1 MLSVEYVC
9 VRVRV
14 FFCECIGGSVCA
26 CMSAYMCLFIYLCME
41 VGGWGHMSS
50 SLPRAHQLAMLS
62 VQWDP
67 GICLFVCAP
76 PFPQHWGHKWVPPCL
91 TASVGAGLWTIILM
105 LVWLY
110 TLYTLNHL
118 SATGVCFKCFSKAG
132 TKPKTLITAKPKA
145 LGPIPQVYILSRWR
159 FFSCGCLTW
168 FFKSNLTINHS
179 TFFWKPHILSIEYLI
194 TEYIREQ
201 VMDKEYVLFLCVQ
214 FTQRVPG
221 ARDQG
226 PGHSIKLPT
235 KPVWV

>member
-9 VRVRV
+9 VHVHV

-91 TASVGAGLWTIILM
+91 TAFVGAGLWCLCDFIRFTHWTISQPQAC
-105 LVWLY
+105 V
-110 TLYTLNHL
+110 L
-118 SATGVCFKCFSKAG
+118 SVCFSKAG

-159 FFSCGCLTW
+159 FFSLVVVSLD
-168 FFKSNLTINHS
+168 FSKTI
-179 TFFWKPHILSIEYLI
+179 WL
-194 TEYIREQ
+194 
-201 VMDKEYVLFLCVQ
+201 
-214 FTQRVPG
+214 
-221 ARDQG
+221 
-226 PGHSIKLPT
+226 
-235 KPVWV
+235 

>member
-67 GICLFVCAP
+67 GIWLFVCAP

-91 TASVGAGLWTIILM
+91 TAFVGAGLWTIILM

-145 LGPIPQVYILSRWR
+145 LGPIPQVYILFRWR
-159 FFSCGCLTW
+159 FFLLWLSHLI
-168 FFKSNLTINHS
+168 FQKQFDYKSFNFLLETTHS
-179 TFFWKPHILSIEYLI
+179 QHWIFNN
-194 TEYIREQ
+194 
-201 VMDKEYVLFLCVQ
+201 
-214 FTQRVPG
+214 RVHKG
-221 ARDQG
+221 TNNG
-226 PGHSIKLPT
+226 
-235 KPVWV
+235 